1 MMHEITPFLWF
12 DSEAEEAANFYV
24 RIFPNSSVGK
34 ISRYD
39 EATAERVGRPP
50 GSALTVEFTLNGK
63 PFVGLNGGPMF
74 KFTEAVSF
82 AIRCR
87 DQAEVDQYWKR
98 LTADGGEESMCG
110 WLKDKYGLSWQVVP
124 EQLIEI
130 NNEGGERARRA
141 MSAVMTMRRIDIA
154 VVLAAAEDEG

>member
-1 MMHEITPFLWF
+1 MHEITPFLWF
-12 DSEAEEAANFYV
+12 DSEAEEAANFYAG
-24 RIFPNSSVGK
+24 IFPNSSVGK

-39 EATAERVGRPP
+39 AATAERVGRPP

-87 DQAEVDQYWKR
+87 DQAEVDNYWER

-154 VVLAAAEDEG
+154 VVLAAAEDEA